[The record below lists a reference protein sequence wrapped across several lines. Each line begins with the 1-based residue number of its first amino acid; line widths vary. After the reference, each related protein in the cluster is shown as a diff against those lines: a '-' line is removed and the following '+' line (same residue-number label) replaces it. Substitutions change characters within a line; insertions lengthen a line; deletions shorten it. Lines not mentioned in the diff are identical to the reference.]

1 MNPMFKQAV
10 EMSGS
15 KNPKDEGYSK
25 LIDILQSRLKPINAP
40 REFVYPNTPVK
51 GSFVP
56 SRMPNVDAGFVPG
69 RSPAVRLG
77 GMEPTENP
85 VWANILFKGIQKRDK
100 LKKGV
105 ETLKDDPSLIVK
117 GLLGKS
123 LLDKHINP
131 FFDKIMPD
139 STKLDVLKKQ
149 IQFNPNERFGM
160 TVGDDKLALNWRF

>member
-25 LIDILQSRLKPINAP
+25 LVDILQSRLKPVNAP
-40 REFVYPNTPVK
+40 KEFMYPSV
-51 GSFVP
+51 
-56 SRMPNVDAGFVPG
+56 
-69 RSPAVRLG
+69 G
-77 GMEPTENP
+77 GMKPAENP
-85 VWANILFKGIQKRDK
+85 VWANILFKGVQKRDK

-105 ETLKDDPSLIVK
+105 ETLKDDPSLLVK

-139 STKLDVLKKQ
+139 STKLDVLRKQ
-149 IQFNPNERFGM
+149 IKFNPNEKFGM
-160 TVGDDKLALNWRF
+160 TVGDNKLAFNWRF